1 MSSKVKR
8 KPYKKGMINF
18 GFRSLQVQVSTGKKM
33 NAGACKLSTRVTL
46 FNFWWSNL
54 KLLSESLIN
63 LLVTQY
69 GGHNN
74 NSHQHKACCNGWPND
89 AVHANIQSRHTCQKE
104 KADGQEPSSNSDVA
118 PWFIVFV
125 HFLIAKI
132 LIYNIFK

>member
-1 MSSKVKR
+1 MEVINE
-8 KPYKKGMINF
+8 GHIIQFLMIQF
-18 GFRSLQVQVSTGKKM
+18 EASVWVI
-33 NAGACKLSTRVTL
+33 V
-46 FNFWWSNL
+46 
-54 KLLSESLIN
+54 N

-132 LIYNIFK
+132 SIYNIFK